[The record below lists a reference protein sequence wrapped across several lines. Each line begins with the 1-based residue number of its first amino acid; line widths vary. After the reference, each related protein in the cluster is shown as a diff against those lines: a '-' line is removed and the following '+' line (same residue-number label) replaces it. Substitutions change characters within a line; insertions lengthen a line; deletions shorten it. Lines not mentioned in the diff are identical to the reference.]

1 MAIPAPAQH
10 DCCSIQCWS
19 LRKRILQAANVSTCT
34 VMKYGDGQ
42 RTEKDGVIRRSQKWI
57 DKVIGACK
65 GIGEHFKSV
74 KCLSVY
80 FLHMV
85 GIETTTTKSRTWE
98 HSELLCCP
106 SQLCLERG
114 LLFLG
119 ARMIYEWA
127 FWESLAFFWEIL
139 KDWRVWRRGW

>member
-1 MAIPAPAQH
+1 MSA
-10 DCCSIQCWS
+10 
-19 LRKRILQAANVSTCT
+19 CT

-74 KCLSVY
+74 KCLSVC

-85 GIETTTTKSRTWE
+85 GIETTTTKSRRT
-98 HSELLCCP
+98 
-106 SQLCLERG
+106 
-114 LLFLG
+114 
-119 ARMIYEWA
+119 
-127 FWESLAFFWEIL
+127 
-139 KDWRVWRRGW
+139 